1 MSYQHPS
8 TSLDEDEETAVPFV
22 PTLTPATLT
31 TVDQRSKV
39 VAVVVAGILLL
50 VMVAGGGA
58 VVLFETPNGGRTT
71 TDNIEI
77 SAIW

>member
-8 TSLDEDEETAVPFV
+8 TSLDEDEKITAPFV
-22 PTLTPATLT
+22 TTLTPATLT